1 MIYRIFSSALVAG
14 FLSALLITGL
24 QALITTPLI
33 IQAESFEISS
43 PADINSTNEDATEEW
58 MPEDGMERTLYSL
71 LANFG
76 AATGFALL
84 LLVGCSFDIAST
96 NGTRGILWGI
106 AGFSVFT
113 LAPSLGLPPGT
124 PAMLVPDHNA
134 AQIWWFITVIFSAA
148 GLATIVFV
156 RSNLLKILGIV
167 LVTLPHIWG
176 APPVID
182 GESLVPANLAIAFST
197 ASIVLSA
204 IFWIVIGFLS
214 GLLFE
219 RSESKMT

>member
-1 MIYRIFSSALVAG
+1 M
-14 FLSALLITGL
+14 
-24 QALITTPLI
+24 
-33 IQAESFEISS
+33 
-43 PADINSTNEDATEEW
+43 
-58 MPEDGMERTLYSL
+58 SL
-71 LANFG
+71 A
-76 AATGFALL
+76 
-84 LLVGCSFDIAST
+84 
-96 NGTRGILWGI
+96 
-106 AGFSVFT
+106 
-113 LAPSLGLPPGT
+113 PPGT
-124 PAMLVPDHNA
+124 PAMLVPDHDA

-182 GESLVPANLAIAFST
+182 GESQVPANLAITFSA
-197 ASIVLSA
+197 ASIALSA

-219 RSESKMT
+219 RSKSKMT